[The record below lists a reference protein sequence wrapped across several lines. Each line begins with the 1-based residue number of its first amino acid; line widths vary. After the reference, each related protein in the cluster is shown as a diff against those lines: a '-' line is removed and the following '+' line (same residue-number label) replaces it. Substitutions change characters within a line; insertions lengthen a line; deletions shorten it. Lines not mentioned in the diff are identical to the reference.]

1 MARHNA
7 QGSAAEE
14 RAMRHLQARGLRLL
28 ERNLRNRGGEID
40 LIMQQADTLVFVEVR
55 FRQSRRFGSAA
66 ETVTQAKQRRLI
78 AAASLYLQQNNLDLP
93 CRFDVVAIAGPRQ
106 QEIEWIR
113 DAFQLH

>member
-14 RAMRHLQARGLRLL
+14 RAMRHLQAQGLRLL
-28 ERNLRNRGGEID
+28 ERNLRNHGGEID
-40 LIMQQADTLVFVEVR
+40 LIMRQADILVFVEVR

-66 ETVTQAKQRRLI
+66 ETVTPAKQRRLI
-78 AAASLYLQQNNLDLP
+78 AAAALYLQKNRLDLP
-93 CRFDVVAIAGPRQ
+93 CRFDVVAITGPQ
-106 QEIEWIR
+106 EEIEWIR